1 MPRVLL
7 NTVGPLGLPHL
18 DPFPFNFLTMTV
30 SLEAIFLS
38 TFVLMS
44 QNRQAIQ
51 ADKRAKVDLQI
62 NLIAEQE
69 VTKAI
74 ELITAIHDHLG
85 IARKDPELRDMQQPT
100 HVEHLVEAVDE
111 AEEASDPNR
120 AKGPESAVD
129 TSS

>member
-1 MPRVLL
+1 
-7 NTVGPLGLPHL
+7 
-18 DPFPFNFLTMTV
+18 
-30 SLEAIFLS
+30 
-38 TFVLMS
+38 MS
-44 QNRQAIQ
+44 QNRQAVQ
-51 ADKRAKVDLQI
+51 ADKRAKIDLQV

-85 IARKDPELRDMQQPT
+85 IAHRDPEVPDMTQPT

-111 AEEASDPNR
+111 AEQSIDPEHVN
-120 AKGPESAVD
+120 GPESAVD